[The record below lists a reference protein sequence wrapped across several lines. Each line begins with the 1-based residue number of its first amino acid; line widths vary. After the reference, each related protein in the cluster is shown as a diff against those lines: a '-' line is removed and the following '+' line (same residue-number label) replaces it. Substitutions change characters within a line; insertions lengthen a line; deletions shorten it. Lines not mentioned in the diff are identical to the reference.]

1 MPDSGADIS
10 AAGEEILAHLNE
22 HIDNLL
28 PSTTVPKAANGT
40 EMHPVGKLLIC
51 LKLGNTEFSDDPHIY
66 PDVCGI
72 LISSCKQCQDH
83 LPSNPKEPIIQKPQ
97 PARPFQEIAV
107 DLCSYA
113 GRTYLV
119 IVDCLTDWPAVIS
132 LDYGTTSQQ
141 VIVAIR
147 QSFCR
152 TAIPD
157 VVWSDGGPQF
167 TSKQFNDFASRWGF
181 RHIVSS
187 PCYPQSNG
195 KVPSHKL
202 LLGGGGGG
210 GGRDVG

>member
-1 MPDSGADIS
+1 
-10 AAGEEILAHLNE
+10 
-22 HIDNLL
+22 
-28 PSTTVPKAANGT
+28 
-40 EMHPVGKLLIC
+40 MHPVGKLPIC
-51 LKLGNTEFSDDPHIY
+51 LKLGNTEFSYDLHIY

-132 LDYGTTSQQ
+132 LDHGTTSQQ
-141 VIVAIR
+141 VIVVIR

-167 TSKQFNDFASRWGF
+167 TSKQFSMTLLVDGAFVTLSLHPAIPRAMGKYPPTNSCWG
-181 RHIVSS
+181 
-187 PCYPQSNG
+187 G
-195 KVPSHKL
+195 KM
-202 LLGGGGGG
+202 
-210 GGRDVG
+210 